1 MGVDVQTIRP
11 GDGKLFPKTVH
22 AYCHPSCRP
31 AVYILL
37 PFTLPLP
44 TCYFNSEF
52 QNPVMHASSQNTHT
66 CTCTESNTHKRTLSH
81 LLWLFGQV
89 QGQKLEMHY
98 VGTLASNGQEFDSS
112 YARNKPFRFTIGVGQ
127 VVILATRTFGSG
139 DFVDEIE
146 T

>member
-1 MGVDVQTIRP
+1 
-11 GDGKLFPKTVH
+11 
-22 AYCHPSCRP
+22 
-31 AVYILL
+31 
-37 PFTLPLP
+37 
-44 TCYFNSEF
+44 
-52 QNPVMHASSQNTHT
+52 
-66 CTCTESNTHKRTLSH
+66 
-81 LLWLFGQV
+81 V